1 MCVNELLS
9 DVMFVKLLEK
19 VKKLIESDGTA
30 LFENNLHIC
39 SVVICVLFL
48 VH

>member
-9 DVMFVKLLEK
+9 DVMCVKLLEK
-19 VKKLIESDGTA
+19 VKKLMESDETA
-30 LFENNLHIC
+30 LFEINLHIC
-39 SVVICVLFL
+39 SVVICVQFL